1 MSCPL
6 CDERGSV
13 AWSNVRALTLA
24 HDDAHRLRRVTTD
37 AMQAYV
43 EWLADLMQAGH
54 AESAARVARVAFR
67 LAAALIAEGKQT
79 LT

>member
-1 MSCPL
+1 
-6 CDERGSV
+6 
-13 AWSNVRALTLA
+13 
-24 HDDAHRLRRVTTD
+24 
-37 AMQAYV
+37 MQAYV